1 MSFHLF
7 IFETGREGNFT
18 IPTKITDTC
27 KIYCDDK
34 MLVIHK
40 IGNQLE
46 NDFTFDIPV
55 YQNETN
61 IGAFTFN
68 YDTIKETKYIRT
80 KLVLNNNSE
89 ISISIIAAISEPLRE
104 PITGNRSYSLPHLF
118 VVGHR
123 GSGNNL
129 IRKDFLENSLE
140 AAKNAFK
147 EGADMIEF
155 DVQLASDMTPI
166 VAHDFYLRTKEKL
179 KDREIQSVDDKSRNM
194 YFNSQITVEEHKE
207 NGKET
212 DFPETK
218 RATFKEMMTETD
230 PRLGFTAEIK
240 YPSSPALE
248 SKIKFVE
255 RNIYTQRVL
264 DEIEKYCGERKNI
277 FLISFDIILQSMFA
291 VKQTKWPIMQCM
303 NLEPNETQE
312 HLILRIRS
320 VLPLFKELGFTGF
333 STDPKTFDGHEEL
346 FDEITSQGLIII
358 TYSNTRN
365 KKEDYEYL
373 FDHGVVGIMNEY
385 PSFAKS
391 VIESYEKKKGITT

>member
-1 MSFHLF
+1 MTFHLF
-7 IFETGREGNFT
+7 IFETGREGSFT
-18 IPTKITDTC
+18 IPTKVTDTY
-27 KIYCDDK
+27 KLYCDDK

-40 IGNQLE
+40 IGNNLE
-46 NDFTFDIPV
+46 SDFTFQIPV
-55 YQNETN
+55 FSDGKS
-61 IGAFTFN
+61 IGHFTFD
-68 YDTIKETKYIRT
+68 YDSIKDTKYVRT
-80 KLVLNNNSE
+80 KLLLNNDSTV
-89 ISISIIAAISEPLRE
+89 SISIIAAISEPLRE
-104 PITGNRSYSLPHLF
+104 PIVGNRSYSLPHLY

-129 IRKDFLENSLE
+129 IRRDFLENSIE

-155 DVQLASDMTPI
+155 DVQLACDMTPI

-179 KDREIQSVDDKSRNM
+179 KDREVQSVDDKGRNM
-194 YFNSQITVEEHKE
+194 YFNSQITVDEHKE

-212 DFPETK
+212 DFPDTK

-264 DEIEKYCGERKNI
+264 DEIETYCGERKNI
-277 FLISFDIILQSMFA
+277 FLISFDILLMSMFA
-291 VKQTKWPIMQCM
+291 VKQTKWPIIQCM

-312 HLILRIRS
+312 HLILRMRS
-320 VLPLFKELGFTGF
+320 ALPLFKELGFTGV

-358 TYSNTRN
+358 TYSNQRN
-365 KKEDYEYL
+365 RAEDYEYL
-373 FDHGVVGIMNEY
+373 FDHGVSGIMNEY
-385 PSFAKS
+385 PQFAKS
-391 VIESYEKKKGITT
+391 VIAAYEQKKKQ